1 MAGVIIIAVVL
12 LVVIPVGV
20 LSVSAVLAGVLG
32 QVTKVDVDAKYRD
45 TEYLEL
51 S

>member
-1 MAGVIIIAVVL
+1 MAGAIIMAVFL

-32 QVTKVDVDAKYRD
+32 QVTKTDVDAKYRD